1 MKATYPIGV
10 FDSGLGGL
18 NVLKELRKV
27 LPYED
32 FAYLADNLN
41 CPYGI
46 KTKTEIIALV
56 KKVLNFFENLPVKL
70 VVLACNTSSAY
81 LDLLRL
87 ETHLP
92 LIGVIN
98 PTVEATLKTGKKHDL
113 AVLATEATID
123 SEIYQ
128 QLLQT
133 QKRKKHFVKCS
144 EFVGAI
150 EAGLDAKSSRD
161 LVWKKLNFLKTQ
173 KPGTIV
179 LACTHFDL
187 YKEEIQE
194 LFPEAKFV
202 TSGSVTAKAVKRYLK
217 KNKLENPQKRFGKLS
232 LYITGEFE
240 SFRNRCDWILNKQIY
255 NKLELNN

>member
-18 NVLKELRKV
+18 NILKELRKV
-27 LPYED
+27 LPFED

-56 KKVLNFFENLPVKL
+56 RKVLIFFENLPVKL

-81 LDLLRL
+81 LEELRL
-87 ETHLP
+87 ETTLP
-92 LIGVIN
+92 LIGVII
-98 PTVEATLKTGKKHDL
+98 PTAEVALKTAKQGDL

-123 SEIYQ
+123 SGIYQ
-128 QLLQT
+128 EILKN

-161 LVWKKLNFLKTQ
+161 LVTKKLSFLKEK
-173 KPGTIV
+173 KPGTFV

-187 YKEEIQE
+187 FKEEIQE
-194 LFPEAKFV
+194 LFPEAKLI
-202 TSGSVTAKAVKRYLK
+202 TSGSSTAKAVKQFLK
-217 KNKLENPQKRFGKLS
+217 QVKLENPQKQLGKLS
-232 LYITGEFE
+232 LYVTGENE
-240 SFRNRCDWILNKQIY
+240 SFRNRCDWILNKQAY
-255 NKLELNN
+255 YRLELNN